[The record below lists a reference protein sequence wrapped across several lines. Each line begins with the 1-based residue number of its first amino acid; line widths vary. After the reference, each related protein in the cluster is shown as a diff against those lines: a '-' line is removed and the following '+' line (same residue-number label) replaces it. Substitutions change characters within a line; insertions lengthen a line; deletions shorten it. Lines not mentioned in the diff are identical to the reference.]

1 MKKIMINSI
10 MFLTLFL
17 VGIGN
22 VFANDTVIL
31 KKCVDGDTAQF
42 ILDDEVI
49 KVRFLA
55 IDTPESVHPT
65 VEVEAYGKDASSY
78 TCELLTNA
86 KKIELEYEKNKT
98 DKYGR
103 YLAWVW
109 VDDLLLQDELIKNG
123 YAEVAYLYGDYK
135 YTSLLQ
141 DHQEIAKAKKLNI
154 WSVENNIQTTSLENE
169 EKNIEIKSIIFIAIS
184 ILILYFLYKKGIITK
199 SQLKKK
205 IKKLNKEMK

>member
-22 VFANDTVIL
+22 VFANDTVTL

-154 WSVENNIQTTSLENE
+154 WSEENNIQTTSLENE

-184 ILILYFLYKKGIITK
+184 ILIHYFLYKKGIITK
-199 SQLKKK
+199 SQLKKN
-205 IKKLNKEMK
+205 IKKLAK

>member
-154 WSVENNIQTTSLENE
+154 WSEKNNIQTTSLENE

-199 SQLKKK
+199 SQLKKN
-205 IKKLNKEMK
+205 IKKLAK

>member
-22 VFANDTVIL
+22 VFANDTVTL

-65 VEVEAYGKDASSY
+65 VEVEANGKDASSY

-199 SQLKKK
+199 SQLKKN
-205 IKKLNKEMK
+205 IKKLAK